1 MNDDR
6 KLLRTAL
13 VASLFWGSAFSMT
26 VFAQDDQQIGDC
38 SGGSCAAADAVAQ
51 AQGLGQGNAQAI
63 GGSAQS
69 ALINE
74 TIANSSQNA
83 VNEVNIVTRDSI
95 PPPPSGMWQ
104 AVPIPQIFSSPTVPS
119 SAKGIPLTLAYFNEC
134 APDMSGYVPDE
145 IRGRGASRNT
155 DVVFL
160 PHRNLRDMAT
170 EGEVVGQVEVMFPEE
185 ANKVNCLGIINVSA
199 RKKRAD
205 RVQFFGLVND
215 GQLFLKENVS
225 GFSDVSMLCAKNA
238 IGANIGMDSK
248 GIGGAISPGL
258 SDPSGSGTLTTLLG
272 GLSGQAARTFPNAQ
286 LGLTCL
292 VVSTDDG
299 GTEVDISALNQDFGP
314 LTVR

>member
-6 KLLRTAL
+6 ILKRTAL
-13 VASLFWGSAFSMT
+13 VASMLWGIAVPAT
-26 VFAQDDQQIGDC
+26 VFAQDDGQIGDC
-38 SGGSCAAADAVAQ
+38 TDGSCAAADAVAQ

-63 GGSAQS
+63 GGTAQS
-69 ALINE
+69 SLINE
-74 TIANSSQNA
+74 TVANTQQSA
-83 VNEVNIVTRDSI
+83 VNEIEFITRDSI
-95 PPPPSGMWQ
+95 PPSPSGMWQ

-119 SAKGIPLTLAYFNEC
+119 SAKGIPLTMAYFRDC

-160 PHRNLRDMAT
+160 PHRNLRDKAT
-170 EGEVVGQVEVMFPEE
+170 EGETVGNVEVVFPSE
-185 ANKVNCLGIINVSA
+185 ADKFNCLGIINVNA

-225 GFSDVSMLCAKNA
+225 GFSDISMLCAKNS
-238 IGANIGMDSK
+238 IGANIGMFSR
-248 GIGGAISPGL
+248 GVGAAISPGL
-258 SDPSGSGTLTTLLG
+258 SDPSGSGTLATLLG
-272 GLSGQAARTFPNAQ
+272 GVSGQSARTFPNAQ

-292 VVSTDDG
+292 VVSSADG
-299 GTEVDISALNQDFGP
+299 ETEIDISGLNKDFGA
-314 LTVR
+314 LTIR